1 MCLHRSRAR
10 AGTDTAAFERHSA
23 VLQWWCELLEWAL
36 QLRDDCAWPAV
47 PRRQRVAALLLWNP
61 IEVVRA
67 ACEDTE
73 WRDLVREAPEMMS
86 SGSAAGSATDILRFM
101 ADKKRPEW
109 SVESERVAATLHV
122 CMSLDRAYALDGS
135 EAAVRMRCVA
145 LVCNA
150 ACTAAQNATAVF
162 VACARRPTALQC
174 VWRAGRGLSLRSLLT
189 VSLCSQHLLPHARAL
204 IEALVWCG

>member
-1 MCLHRSRAR
+1 MIGLCGARRAGAGPSARAAVECHAVRDCSR

-47 PRRQRVAALLLWNP
+47 PPRQRVAALLLWNP
-61 IEVVRA
+61 VEVVRA

-122 CMSLDRAYALDGS
+122 CMSLDRAYCLDGS
-135 EAAVRMRCVA
+135 EATVRMRCVA
-145 LVCNA
+145 PVCGA
-150 ACTAAQNATAVF
+150 ARTAAQNATA
-162 VACARRPTALQC
+162 T
-174 VWRAGRGLSLRSLLT
+174 LR
-189 VSLCSQHLLPHARAL
+189 
-204 IEALVWCG
+204 